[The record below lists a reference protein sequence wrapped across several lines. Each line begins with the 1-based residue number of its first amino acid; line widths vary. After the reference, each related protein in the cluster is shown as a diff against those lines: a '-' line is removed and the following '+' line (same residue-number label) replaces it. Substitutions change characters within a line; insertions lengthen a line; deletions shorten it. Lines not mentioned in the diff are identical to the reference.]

1 MNGPELRQI
10 LTKRKISI
18 SELAE
23 KLHMSQPNLSNQFNV
38 QDVKSGVLERICHA
52 LDVKM
57 DFFYEG
63 TKYLNDSSSS
73 DNSPGLNHQ
82 DEQPTEE
89 MSDNDKD
96 KEISYLRGQIKVL
109 EKINEKLLNMTQ
121 TVGQTVDQSVAYQK
135 KHA

>member
-10 LTKRKISI
+10 LTKRNISVN
-18 SELAE
+18 ELAE
-23 KLHMSQPNLSNQFNV
+23 KLNMSQPNLSNQFRV
-38 QDVKSGVLERICHA
+38 QDVKSGVLERICDA

-63 TKYLNDSSSS
+63 TKYLDDSSSL
-73 DNSPGLNHQ
+73 DNSLSLNHL
-82 DEQPTEE
+82 DERPNEG

-109 EKINEKLLNMTQ
+109 EKINEKLLNKTQ
-121 TVGQTVDQSVAYQK
+121 TVGQSVTYKK

>member
-10 LTKRKISI
+10 LTKRNISVN
-18 SELAE
+18 ELAE
-23 KLHMSQPNLSNQFNV
+23 KLNMSQPNLSNQFRV
-38 QDVKSGVLERICHA
+38 QDVKSGVLERICDA

-63 TKYLNDSSSS
+63 TKYLDDSSSL
-73 DNSPGLNHQ
+73 DNSLSLDHL
-82 DEQPTEE
+82 DERPTEG

-109 EKINEKLLNMTQ
+109 EKINEKLLNKTQ
-121 TVGQTVDQSVAYQK
+121 TVGQSVTYK
-135 KHA
+135 KNMPNY

>member
-10 LTKRKISI
+10 LTKRNISI
-18 SELAE
+18 NELAE
-23 KLHMSQPNLSNQFNV
+23 KLNMSQPNLSNQFRV
-38 QDVKSGVLERICHA
+38 QDVKSGVLERICDA

-63 TKYLNDSSSS
+63 TKYLDDSSSL
-73 DNSPGLNHQ
+73 DNSLDLDHL
-82 DEQPTEE
+82 DERPTEG

-109 EKINEKLLNMTQ
+109 EKINEKLLNKTQ
-121 TVGQTVDQSVAYQK
+121 TVGQSVTYKK

>member
-10 LTKRKISI
+10 LTKRNISI
-18 SELAE
+18 NELAE
-23 KLHMSQPNLSNQFNV
+23 KLNMSQPNLSNQFRV
-38 QDVKSGVLERICHA
+38 QDVKSGILERICDA

-73 DNSPGLNHQ
+73 DNSLGLDHL
-82 DEQPTEE
+82 DERPTEG

-109 EKINEKLLNMTQ
+109 EKINEKLLNKTQ
-121 TVGQTVDQSVAYQK
+121 TVGQSVTYQK

>member
-10 LTKRKISI
+10 LTKRNISVN
-18 SELAE
+18 ELAE
-23 KLHMSQPNLSNQFNV
+23 KLNMSQPNLSNQFRV
-38 QDVKSGVLERICHA
+38 QDVKSGVLERICDA

-63 TKYLNDSSSS
+63 TKYLDDSSSLE
-73 DNSPGLNHQ
+73 NSLSLNHL
-82 DEQPTEE
+82 DERPTEG

-96 KEISYLRGQIKVL
+96 REISYLRGQIKVL
-109 EKINEKLLNMTQ
+109 EKINEKLLNKTQ
-121 TVGQTVDQSVAYQK
+121 TVGQSVTYKK

>member
-10 LTKRKISI
+10 LTKRNISVN
-18 SELAE
+18 ELAE
-23 KLHMSQPNLSNQFNV
+23 KLNMSQPNLSNQFRV
-38 QDVKSGVLERICHA
+38 QDVKSGVLERICDA

-63 TKYLNDSSSS
+63 TKYLDDSSSL
-73 DNSPGLNHQ
+73 DNSLSLNHR
-82 DEQPTEE
+82 DERPTEG

-109 EKINEKLLNMTQ
+109 EKINEKLLNKTQ
-121 TVGQTVDQSVAYQK
+121 TVGQSVTYKK

>member
-10 LTKRKISI
+10 LTKRNISVN
-18 SELAE
+18 ELAE
-23 KLHMSQPNLSNQFNV
+23 KLNMSQPNLSNQFRV
-38 QDVKSGVLERICHA
+38 QDVKSGVLERICDA

-63 TKYLNDSSSS
+63 TKYLDDSSSL
-73 DNSPGLNHQ
+73 DNSLGLDHL
-82 DEQPTEE
+82 DERPTEG

-109 EKINEKLLNMTQ
+109 EKINEKLLNKTQ
-121 TVGQTVDQSVAYQK
+121 TGGQSVTYK
-135 KHA
+135 KNMPNY

>member
-10 LTKRKISI
+10 LTKRNISVN
-18 SELAE
+18 ELAE
-23 KLHMSQPNLSNQFNV
+23 KLNMSQPNLSNQFRV
-38 QDVKSGVLERICHA
+38 QDVKSGVLERICDA

-63 TKYLNDSSSS
+63 TKYLDDSSSL
-73 DNSPGLNHQ
+73 DNSLDLDHL
-82 DEQPTEE
+82 DERPTEG

-109 EKINEKLLNMTQ
+109 EKINEKLLNKTQ
-121 TVGQTVDQSVAYQK
+121 TVGQSVTYK
-135 KHA
+135 KNHA

>member
-1 MNGPELRQI
+1 
-10 LTKRKISI
+10 
-18 SELAE
+18 
-23 KLHMSQPNLSNQFNV
+23 
-38 QDVKSGVLERICHA
+38 
-52 LDVKM
+52 M

-121 TVGQTVDQSVAYQK
+121 TVGQTVGQSVAYQK

>member
-10 LTKRKISI
+10 LTKRNISVN
-18 SELAE
+18 ELAE
-23 KLHMSQPNLSNQFNV
+23 KLNMSQPNLSNQFRV
-38 QDVKSGVLERICHA
+38 QDVKSGVLERICDA

-63 TKYLNDSSSS
+63 TKYLDDSSSL
-73 DNSPGLNHQ
+73 DNSLSLNHL
-82 DEQPTEE
+82 DERPNEG
-89 MSDNDKD
+89 MSDNDKY

-109 EKINEKLLNMTQ
+109 EKINEKLLNKTQ
-121 TVGQTVDQSVAYQK
+121 TVGQSVTYKK

>member
-10 LTKRKISI
+10 LTKRNISI
-18 SELAE
+18 NELAE
-23 KLHMSQPNLSNQFNV
+23 KLNMSQPNLSNQFRV
-38 QDVKSGVLERICHA
+38 QDVKSGVLERICDA

-63 TKYLNDSSSS
+63 TKYLDDSSSS
-73 DNSPGLNHQ
+73 DNSLGLDHP
-82 DEQPTEE
+82 DERPTDG

-109 EKINEKLLNMTQ
+109 EKINEKLLNKTQ
-121 TVGQTVDQSVAYQK
+121 TVGQSVTYKK

>member
-10 LTKRKISI
+10 LTKRNISVN
-18 SELAE
+18 ELAE
-23 KLHMSQPNLSNQFNV
+23 KLNMSQPNLSNQFRV
-38 QDVKSGVLERICHA
+38 QDVKSGVLERICDA

-63 TKYLNDSSSS
+63 TKYLDDSSSLDKS
-73 DNSPGLNHQ
+73 LSLDHL
-82 DEQPTEE
+82 DERPTEG

-109 EKINEKLLNMTQ
+109 EKINEKLLNKTQ
-121 TVGQTVDQSVAYQK
+121 TVGQSVTYKK

>member
-10 LTKRKISI
+10 LTKRNISVN
-18 SELAE
+18 ELAE
-23 KLHMSQPNLSNQFNV
+23 KLNMSQPNLSNQFRV
-38 QDVKSGVLERICHA
+38 QDVKSGVLERICDA

-57 DFFYEG
+57 NFFYEG
-63 TKYLNDSSSS
+63 TKYLDDSSSL
-73 DNSPGLNHQ
+73 DNSLDLDHL
-82 DEQPTEE
+82 DERPTEG

-109 EKINEKLLNMTQ
+109 EKINEKLLNKTQ
-121 TVGQTVDQSVAYQK
+121 TVGQSVTYKK

>member
-10 LTKRKISI
+10 LTKRNISI
-18 SELAE
+18 NELAE
-23 KLHMSQPNLSNQFNV
+23 KLNMSQPNLSNQFRV
-38 QDVKSGVLERICHA
+38 QDVKSGVLERICDA

-63 TKYLNDSSSS
+63 TKYLDDSSSL
-73 DNSPGLNHQ
+73 DNSLGLDNL
-82 DEQPTEE
+82 DERPTEG

-109 EKINEKLLNMTQ
+109 EKINEKLLNKTQ
-121 TVGQTVDQSVAYQK
+121 TVGQSVTYKK

>member
-10 LTKRKISI
+10 LTKRNISI
-18 SELAE
+18 NELAE
-23 KLHMSQPNLSNQFNV
+23 KLNMSQPNLSNQFRV
-38 QDVKSGVLERICHA
+38 QDVKSGVLERICDA

-63 TKYLNDSSSS
+63 TKYLDDSSSS
-73 DNSPGLNHQ
+73 DNSLGLDHLN
-82 DEQPTEE
+82 ERPTEG

-109 EKINEKLLNMTQ
+109 EKINEKLLNKTQ
-121 TVGQTVDQSVAYQK
+121 TVGQSVTYKK

>member
-10 LTKRKISI
+10 LTKRNISI
-18 SELAE
+18 NELAE
-23 KLHMSQPNLSNQFNV
+23 KLNMSQPNLSNQFRV
-38 QDVKSGVLERICHA
+38 QDVKSGVLERICDA

-63 TKYLNDSSSS
+63 TKYLDDSSSL
-73 DNSPGLNHQ
+73 DNSLGLEHL
-82 DEQPTEE
+82 DERPTEG

-109 EKINEKLLNMTQ
+109 EKINEKLLNKT
-121 TVGQTVDQSVAYQK
+121 QTVDQSVTYKK

>member
-10 LTKRKISI
+10 LTKRNISI
-18 SELAE
+18 NELAE
-23 KLHMSQPNLSNQFNV
+23 KLNMSQPNLSNQFRV
-38 QDVKSGVLERICHA
+38 QDVKSGVLERICDA

-63 TKYLNDSSSS
+63 TKYLDDSSSL
-73 DNSPGLNHQ
+73 DNSLDLEHL
-82 DEQPTEE
+82 DERPTEG

-109 EKINEKLLNMTQ
+109 EKINEKLLNKTQ
-121 TVGQTVDQSVAYQK
+121 TVGQSVTYKK

>member
-10 LTKRKISI
+10 LTKRNISVN
-18 SELAE
+18 ELAE
-23 KLHMSQPNLSNQFNV
+23 KLNMSQPNLSNQFRV
-38 QDVKSGVLERICHA
+38 QDVKSGVLERICDA

-63 TKYLNDSSSS
+63 TKYLDDSSSL
-73 DNSPGLNHQ
+73 DNSLGLDHL
-82 DEQPTEE
+82 DERPTEG
-89 MSDNDKD
+89 MSDTDKD

-109 EKINEKLLNMTQ
+109 EKINEKLLNKTQ
-121 TVGQTVDQSVAYQK
+121 TVGQSVTYKK

>member
-10 LTKRKISI
+10 LTKRNISVN
-18 SELAE
+18 ELAE
-23 KLHMSQPNLSNQFNV
+23 KLNMSQPNLSNQFRV
-38 QDVKSGVLERICHA
+38 QDVKSGILERICDA

-73 DNSPGLNHQ
+73 DNFLGLDHL
-82 DEQPTEE
+82 DERPTEG

-109 EKINEKLLNMTQ
+109 EKINEKLLNKTQ
-121 TVGQTVDQSVAYQK
+121 TVGQSVTYQK

>member
-10 LTKRKISI
+10 LTKRNISVN
-18 SELAE
+18 ELAE
-23 KLHMSQPNLSNQFNV
+23 KLNMSQPNLSNQFRV
-38 QDVKSGVLERICHA
+38 QDVKSGVLERICDA

-63 TKYLNDSSSS
+63 TKYLDDSSNL
-73 DNSPGLNHQ
+73 DNSLDLDHL
-82 DEQPTEE
+82 DERPTEG

-109 EKINEKLLNMTQ
+109 EKINEKLLNKTQ
-121 TVGQTVDQSVAYQK
+121 TVGQSVTYKK

>member
-10 LTKRKISI
+10 LTKRNISVN
-18 SELAE
+18 ELAE
-23 KLHMSQPNLSNQFNV
+23 KLNMSQPNLSNQFRV
-38 QDVKSGVLERICHA
+38 QDVKSGVLERICDV

-63 TKYLNDSSSS
+63 TKYLDDSSSL
-73 DNSPGLNHQ
+73 DNSLDLDHL
-82 DEQPTEE
+82 DERPTEG

-109 EKINEKLLNMTQ
+109 EKINEKLLNKTQ
-121 TVGQTVDQSVAYQK
+121 TVGQSVTYKK

>member
-10 LTKRKISI
+10 LTKRNISVN
-18 SELAE
+18 ELAE
-23 KLHMSQPNLSNQFNV
+23 KLNMSQPNLSNQFRV
-38 QDVKSGVLERICHA
+38 QDVKSGVLERICDA

-63 TKYLNDSSSS
+63 TKYLDDSSSL
-73 DNSPGLNHQ
+73 DNSLSLDHL
-82 DEQPTEE
+82 DERPTEG

-109 EKINEKLLNMTQ
+109 EKINEKLLNKTQ
-121 TVGQTVDQSVAYQK
+121 TVGQSVTYKK

>member
-10 LTKRKISI
+10 LTKRNISVN
-18 SELAE
+18 ELAE
-23 KLHMSQPNLSNQFNV
+23 KLNMSQPNLSNQFRV
-38 QDVKSGVLERICHA
+38 QDVKSGVLERICDA

-63 TKYLNDSSSS
+63 TKYLDDSSSL
-73 DNSPGLNHQ
+73 DNSLSLNHL
-82 DEQPTEE
+82 DERPTEG

-96 KEISYLRGQIKVL
+96 REISYLRGQIKVL
-109 EKINEKLLNMTQ
+109 EKINEKLLNKTQ
-121 TVGQTVDQSVAYQK
+121 TFGQSVTYKK

>member
-1 MNGPELRQI
+1 M
-10 LTKRKISI
+10 
-18 SELAE
+18 
-23 KLHMSQPNLSNQFNV
+23 
-38 QDVKSGVLERICHA
+38 KSGVLERICDA

-63 TKYLNDSSSS
+63 TKYLNVSSSS

-82 DEQPTEE
+82 DEQPTED
-89 MSDNDKD
+89 MFDYVKD

-121 TVGQTVDQSVAYQK
+121 TVSQNVCVSRDHIIMILYVCIRNTQVVRNAFLIFICKDKQK
-135 KHA
+135 LIKI

>member
-10 LTKRKISI
+10 LTKRNISVN
-18 SELAE
+18 ELAE
-23 KLHMSQPNLSNQFNV
+23 KLNMSQPNLSNQFRV
-38 QDVKSGVLERICHA
+38 QDVKSGVLERICDA

-63 TKYLNDSSSS
+63 TKYLDDSSSS
-73 DNSPGLNHQ
+73 DNSLGLDHL
-82 DEQPTEE
+82 DERPTEG

-109 EKINEKLLNMTQ
+109 EKINEKLLNKTQ
-121 TVGQTVDQSVAYQK
+121 TVGQSVTYKK

>member
-10 LTKRKISI
+10 LTKRNISVN
-18 SELAE
+18 ELAE
-23 KLHMSQPNLSNQFNV
+23 KLNMSQPNLSNQFRV
-38 QDVKSGVLERICHA
+38 QDVKSGVLERICDA

-63 TKYLNDSSSS
+63 TKYLDDSSSL
-73 DNSPGLNHQ
+73 DNSLSLNHL
-82 DEQPTEE
+82 DERPTEG

-96 KEISYLRGQIKVL
+96 REISYLRGQIKVL
-109 EKINEKLLNMTQ
+109 EKINEKLLNKTQ
-121 TVGQTVDQSVAYQK
+121 TVGQSVSYKK

>member
-10 LTKRKISI
+10 LTKRNISI
-18 SELAE
+18 NELAE
-23 KLHMSQPNLSNQFNV
+23 KLNMSQPNLSNQFRV
-38 QDVKSGVLERICHA
+38 QDVKSGVLERICDA

-63 TKYLNDSSSS
+63 TKYLDDSSSS
-73 DNSPGLNHQ
+73 DNSLGLDHL
-82 DEQPTEE
+82 DERPTEG

-109 EKINEKLLNMTQ
+109 EKINEKLLNKTQ
-121 TVGQTVDQSVAYQK
+121 TVGQSVTYKK

>member
-10 LTKRKISI
+10 LTKRNISVN
-18 SELAE
+18 ELAE
-23 KLHMSQPNLSNQFNV
+23 KLNMSQPNLSNQFRV
-38 QDVKSGVLERICHA
+38 QDVKSGILERICDA

-63 TKYLNDSSSS
+63 TKYLDDSSSL
-73 DNSPGLNHQ
+73 DNSLSLDHL
-82 DEQPTEE
+82 DERPTEG

-109 EKINEKLLNMTQ
+109 EKINEKLLNKTQ
-121 TVGQTVDQSVAYQK
+121 TVGQSVTYKK

>member
-10 LTKRKISI
+10 LTKRNISVN
-18 SELAE
+18 ELAE
-23 KLHMSQPNLSNQFNV
+23 KLNMSEPNLSNQFRV
-38 QDVKSGVLERICHA
+38 QDVKSGVLERICDA

-63 TKYLNDSSSS
+63 TKYLDDSSSLE
-73 DNSPGLNHQ
+73 NSLSLNHL
-82 DEQPTEE
+82 DERPTEG

-96 KEISYLRGQIKVL
+96 REISYLRGQIKVL
-109 EKINEKLLNMTQ
+109 EKINEKLLNKTQ
-121 TVGQTVDQSVAYQK
+121 TVGQSVTYKK

>member
-10 LTKRKISI
+10 LTKRNISVN
-18 SELAE
+18 ELAE
-23 KLHMSQPNLSNQFNV
+23 KLNMSQPNLSNQFRI
-38 QDVKSGVLERICHA
+38 QDVKSGVLERICDA

-63 TKYLNDSSSS
+63 TKYLDDSSSL
-73 DNSPGLNHQ
+73 DNSLDLDHL
-82 DEQPTEE
+82 DERPTEG

-109 EKINEKLLNMTQ
+109 EKINEKLLNKTQ
-121 TVGQTVDQSVAYQK
+121 TVGQSVTYKK

>member
-1 MNGPELRQI
+1 MNGPELRKI
-10 LTKRKISI
+10 LTKRNISVN
-18 SELAE
+18 ELAE
-23 KLHMSQPNLSNQFNV
+23 KLNMSQPNLSNQFRV
-38 QDVKSGVLERICHA
+38 QDVKSGVLERICDA

-63 TKYLNDSSSS
+63 TKYLDDSSSL
-73 DNSPGLNHQ
+73 DNSLSLDHL
-82 DEQPTEE
+82 DERPTEG

-109 EKINEKLLNMTQ
+109 EKINEKLLNKTQ
-121 TVGQTVDQSVAYQK
+121 TVGQSVTYKK

>member
-10 LTKRKISI
+10 LTKRNISVN
-18 SELAE
+18 ELAE
-23 KLHMSQPNLSNQFNV
+23 KLNMSQPNLSNQFRV
-38 QDVKSGVLERICHA
+38 QDVKSGVLERICDA

-63 TKYLNDSSSS
+63 TKYLDDSSSL
-73 DNSPGLNHQ
+73 DNSLSLNHL
-82 DEQPTEE
+82 DERPNEG

-109 EKINEKLLNMTQ
+109 EKINEKLLNKTQ
-121 TVGQTVDQSVAYQK
+121 TVGQSVSYKK

>member
-10 LTKRKISI
+10 LTKRNISI
-18 SELAE
+18 NELAE
-23 KLHMSQPNLSNQFNV
+23 KLNMSQPNLSNQFRV
-38 QDVKSGVLERICHA
+38 QDVKSGVLERICDA

-63 TKYLNDSSSS
+63 TKYLDNSSSL
-73 DNSPGLNHQ
+73 DNSLDLEHL
-82 DEQPTEE
+82 DERPTEG

-109 EKINEKLLNMTQ
+109 EKINEKLLNKTQ
-121 TVGQTVDQSVAYQK
+121 TVGQSVTYKK